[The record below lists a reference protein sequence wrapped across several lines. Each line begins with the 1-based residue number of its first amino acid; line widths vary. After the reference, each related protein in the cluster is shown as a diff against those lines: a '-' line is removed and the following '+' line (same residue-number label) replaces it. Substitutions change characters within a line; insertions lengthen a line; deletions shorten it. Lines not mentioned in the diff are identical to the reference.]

1 MEAVATPLEFSS
13 VKTTRKGDA
22 EEARVEDAEQRQ
34 EAYAIYA
41 GKAGG

>member
-13 VKTTRKGDA
+13 VKTRKGDA
-22 EEARVEDAEQRQ
+22 EEARVENAEQRQ